1 MNTKRASQPGL
12 FTARLAIPRL
22 LGVLLAVCW
31 FAASHARGEPI
42 EGVDYELL
50 DPPQRTADSGRIEV
64 IEFFYYGCE
73 SCDRLEPRLEAWLQH
88 KPADVDFRRL
98 PALRRTDWIPLTR
111 VFFVLEEL
119 GALPR
124 LHGEVYRAVHA
135 EQRDLRSKSGLLEWS
150 QSKGL
155 PPAAVEHALDSDA
168 TAIKIEKARDLTI
181 AYGVRVTPTVI
192 VDGRYLTSAGMLGD
206 IDQVVP
212 VLEGLIEKAR
222 RDRAG
227 AR

>member
-1 MNTKRASQPGL
+1 MQRLRGL
-12 FTARLAIPRL
+12 
-22 LGVLLAVCW
+22 LLAVCC
-31 FAASHARGEPI
+31 FAAGSASGEPI

-50 DPPQRTADSGRIEV
+50 DPPQRTADPGRIEV

-73 SCDRLEPRLEAWLQH
+73 SCHRLEPRLEAWLQR
-88 KPADVDFRRL
+88 KPPDVDYRRL
-98 PALRRTDWIPLTR
+98 PALRRSDWIPLTR
-111 VFFVLEEL
+111 IFFVLDEL

-124 LHGEVYRAVHA
+124 LHGEVYRAVHV

-150 QSKGL
+150 QSKDL
-155 PPAAVEHALDSDA
+155 PSAAVERALASDA

-181 AYGVRVTPTVI
+181 AYRVRVTPTLI
-192 VDGRYLTSAGMLGD
+192 VHGRYLTSAGMIGD

-222 RDRAG
+222 RDHAG

>member
-1 MNTKRASQPGL
+1 MQ
-12 FTARLAIPRL
+12 RL
-22 LGVLLAVCW
+22 LALLFAVCCL
-31 FAASHARGEPI
+31 AAGSASGEPI

-50 DPPQRTADSGRIEV
+50 DPPHRTADAGRIEV

-73 SCDRLEPRLEAWLQH
+73 SCHRLEPRLEAWLRR
-88 KPADVDFRRL
+88 KPPDVDYRRL
-98 PALRRTDWIPLTR
+98 PALRRSDWIPLTR

-119 GALPR
+119 GAMPR
-124 LHGEVYRAVHA
+124 LHGEVYRAVHV
-135 EQRDLRSKSGLLEWS
+135 EERDLRSQSSLLEWS
-150 QSKGL
+150 QSNGL
-155 PPAAVEHALDSDA
+155 PPAAVERALASDA

-181 AYGVRVTPTVI
+181 AYGVRVTPTLI
-192 VDGRYLTSAGMLGD
+192 VNGRYLTSAGMLGD

-222 RDRAG
+222 RDHAG